1 MDNPEHLPQ
10 SNFVIIMTPAQSP
23 IPLQDNA
30 HERLFPVLLE
40 VMAAIADQNLDKL
53 LQTIARGASS
63 VLEADRSTLF
73 IVDGLKRQ
81 IWSKVA
87 QGAGI
92 TEIRIPL
99 GAGIAGQVAV
109 TGEII
114 NIKDAY
120 ADPRFNREV
129 DKRTGYQTHSI
140 LCMAMKDPGG
150 RIIGVFQLLN
160 KQNGAFTPEDEHLLQ
175 AFAAQAAIAVKN
187 ATLNEEIRKRMEVS
201 ETLLKVMKSVASV
214 LELDELLK
222 KIVTSTS
229 EVMNAERASLFL
241 VDPKTGEL
249 WSKVA
254 QGMGST
260 EIRVP
265 IGVGI
270 AGHVALTGETINIE
284 DAYLDLRFN
293 PEIDKR
299 SGYRT
304 RSVLCMPLRNESG
317 AITGVM
323 QVLNKVGGVFTEEDE
338 RLLNALGSQIAISLE
353 NSRLFEE
360 VRFMQNYNSSILT
373 SIATGVVTVGPDGRV
388 IFVNSAAQQIFSPAE
403 SGKTYDEFF
412 NGVQNQELAVRI
424 GRVLHGEESE
434 YKAYHSQFVR
444 RDNDAANVNLHV
456 LPLHDRSGKNFG
468 LVVVAEDI
476 TQEQRLMSTLCRY
489 VTREVAERVLADRE
503 KLKLGGD
510 RQTVAVLFSDIRNF
524 TGISETFSAEEVVSM
539 LNDYFGRMMDPVF
552 RYEGMLDKFMGDAM
566 MAVFG
571 APVARED
578 DATRAVMAALEMR
591 RILSRYNRQRVAR
604 GLQPIETGIGITK
617 GEAVTGN
624 IGSEQRMEYTVIGD
638 TVNVASRL
646 EGLTKNYE
654 YKILINDRVY
664 EDIKDK
670 VACVDLGFAQVKG
683 KEEGVHIF
691 GIKDPAEVRS
701 FQRILKRLEVCCGV
715 GDHLVPG
722 ESIEIS
728 EGGMSFR
735 TGAVHE
741 LGSEVD
747 LHCKFGAEW
756 VQFRAIVRRAD
767 EAGMGVEFLD
777 MPESSRAK
785 LVDTLTTKL
794 PSACA

>member
-1 MDNPEHLPQ
+1 
-10 SNFVIIMTPAQSP
+10 MTPAQSP
-23 IPLQDNA
+23 IPLQENA

-53 LQTIARGASS
+53 LQTITRGASS

-73 IVDGLKRQ
+73 IVDRLKRQ

-120 ADPRFNREV
+120 SDPRFNREV

-140 LCMAMKDPGG
+140 LCMPMKDPDG

-160 KQNGAFTPEDEHLLQ
+160 KQNGAFSAEDEHLLQ

-214 LELDELLK
+214 LEIDELLK

-241 VDPKTGEL
+241 VDPKTGDL

-254 QGMGST
+254 QGMGSM

-299 SGYRT
+299 SGFRT
-304 RSVLCMPLRNESG
+304 RSVLCMPLRNEAG

-323 QVLNKVGGVFTEEDE
+323 QVLNKVGGVFNEEDE

-360 VRFMQNYNSSILT
+360 VRFMQNYNSSILS

-388 IFVNSAAQQIFSPAE
+388 IFVNSAAQQIFSPAGT
-403 SGKTYDEFF
+403 GKNYDEFF
-412 NGVQNQELAVRI
+412 NAVQNTELAIRI

-434 YKAYHSQFVR
+434 YKAYHSQFIR
-444 RDNDAANVNLHV
+444 KDNDAANINLHV

-489 VTREVAERVLADRE
+489 VTREVAERVIADRD

-539 LNDYFGRMMDPVF
+539 LNDYFGRMMEPVF

-591 RILSRYNRQRVAR
+591 RILARYNRQRIAR

-646 EGLTKNYE
+646 EGLTKKYE

-670 VACVDLGFAQVKG
+670 VPCVDLGFAQVKG
-683 KEEGVHIF
+683 KGEGVHIF

-701 FQRILKRLEVCCGV
+701 FQRISKRFEVCCGV

-735 TGAVHE
+735 SGAIHD

-747 LHCKFGAEW
+747 LHCKFGTEW

-767 EAGMGVEFLD
+767 EANTGVEFLH

-785 LVDTLTTKL
+785 LIDVLNTKL
-794 PSACA
+794 ASGCA

>member
-1 MDNPEHLPQ
+1 
-10 SNFVIIMTPAQSP
+10 MTPAQSP
-23 IPLQDNA
+23 IPIQDGS

-53 LQTIARGASS
+53 LQTITRGASS
-63 VLEADRSTLF
+63 VLNADRSTLF
-73 IVDGLKRQ
+73 IVDRLKKQ

-87 QGAGI
+87 QGTGI
-92 TEIRIPL
+92 TEIRIPI
-99 GAGIAGQVAV
+99 GAGIAGQVAL

-120 ADPRFNREV
+120 ADPRFNHDV
-129 DKRTGYQTHSI
+129 DKRTGYVTHSI

-160 KQNGAFTPEDEHLLQ
+160 KQNGAFTAEDEHLLQ

-201 ETLLKVMKSVASV
+201 ETLLKVMKSVGSV
-214 LELDELLK
+214 LEIDELLK

-241 VDPKTGEL
+241 VDPKNGDL

-254 QGMGST
+254 QGMDSM

-265 IGVGI
+265 FGVGI

-299 SGYRT
+299 SGFRT
-304 RSVLCMPLRNESG
+304 RSVLCMPLRNEAG
-317 AITGVM
+317 GITGVM

-388 IFVNSAAQQIFSPAE
+388 ILVNSAAQQIFSPPEGRKAE
-403 SGKTYDEFF
+403 TDKTYDEFF
-412 NGVQNQELAVRI
+412 NAPLNPDLAGRI
-424 GRVLHGEESE
+424 SRVLHGEEAE
-434 YKAYHSQFVR
+434 YKAYHAQFIR
-444 RDNDAANVNLHV
+444 RDNDAVNVNLHV

-489 VTREVAERVLADRE
+489 VTREVAERVLADRD

-524 TGISETFSAEEVVSM
+524 TGISEAFSAEEIVSM
-539 LNDYFGRMMDPVF
+539 LNDYFGRMMEPVF

-591 RILSRYNRQRVAR
+591 RILARYNQQRVAR

-664 EDIKDK
+664 EDIKDI
-670 VACVDLGFAQVKG
+670 VPCVDLGYAQVKG
-683 KEEGVHIF
+683 KGETVHIY
-691 GIKDPAEVRS
+691 GIKDPAEWRS
-701 FQRILKRLEVCCGV
+701 LQRISKRFEVCCGI
-715 GDHLVPG
+715 GDQLVPG

-735 TGAVHE
+735 TTSIHD
-741 LGSEVD
+741 LGSELDV
-747 LHCKFGAEW
+747 HCKFGAEW
-756 VQFRAIVRRAD
+756 VQFRAVVRRAD
-767 EAGMGVEFLD
+767 EASMGVEFLD
-777 MPESSRAK
+777 MPAGTRAK
-785 LVDTLTTKL
+785 LIDVLTTKVAAA
-794 PSACA
+794 SA